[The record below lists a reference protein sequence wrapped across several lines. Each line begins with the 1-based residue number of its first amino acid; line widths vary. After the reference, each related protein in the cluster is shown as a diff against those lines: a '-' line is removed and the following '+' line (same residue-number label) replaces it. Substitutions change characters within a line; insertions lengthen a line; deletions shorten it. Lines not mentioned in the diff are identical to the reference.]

1 VSPRPTALGVL
12 AAVCC
17 LCAVSP
23 SVAPAQAAQTSAS
36 IRPYFSPDRLGART
50 AFTLAFKLS
59 GGEEGVPAPL
69 SAMVVRLPAGL
80 GIDERGVEICAK
92 SRLQRRGPSGCPAGS
107 LVGRGHALMS
117 VHAGSLAVP
126 EEATITAFRG
136 PNRSGRPTIEIFGQG
151 ETPLDQSAISTGVL
165 ERDSSPYGSK
175 LTVSIPPI
183 PTLMLEPNASV
194 VSESLTIGGSGIVGR
209 GGGARRRRSD
219 RRATQLP
226 RGRVPIRGELHIRRR
241 LHHQRFRH
249 PPVPVGD
256 DIMARTTRRL
266 SSPHRRLSGYP
277 RG

>member
-1 VSPRPTALGVL
+1 MTPR
-12 AAVCC
+12 
-17 LCAVSP
+17 
-23 SVAPAQAAQTSAS
+23 AQRRGNHARAFT
-36 IRPYFSPDRLGART
+36 RRFSPDRLGART
-50 AFTLAFKLS
+50 AFTLAFKFS

-80 GIDERGVEICAK
+80 GIDVRGVGICAK

-126 EEATITAFRG
+126 EEATIAAFRG
-136 PNRSGRPTIEIFGQG
+136 PDRDGHQTLEIFGQG

-209 GGGARRRRSD
+209 GPEGHAAAGAIVVPRSCPAGGFPFAASFTFAD
-219 RRATQLP
+219 GSTTSASATLP
-226 RGRVPIRGELHIRRR
+226 CP
-241 LHHQRFRH
+241 
-249 PPVPVGD
+249 
-256 DIMARTTRRL
+256 
-266 SSPHRRLSGYP
+266 
-277 RG
+277 